1 MKATESNNMWYF
13 RDVTTV
19 GADDDALSS
28 IMLPVDQIT
37 GVTAGDTTS
46 RIRIWFE
53 QATSVQVWDRTRVQ
67 QNGFVE
73 LTITTGK
80 QREVLQFLAEAANSS
95 THNTG
100 YRTIADDATG
110 EYAFRYITAVSTI
123 HNT

>member
-13 RDVTTV
+13 RTVTTV
-19 GADDDALSS
+19 GDDDDAYSS
-28 IMLPVDQIT
+28 VMLPVDQIT
-37 GVTAGDTTS
+37 GVTAGDTAS

-53 QATSVQVWDRTRVQ
+53 QATDVPEDDGVQ
-67 QNGFVE
+67 QNGYVQ

-100 YRTIADDATG
+100 YRTIADDVTG
-110 EYAFRYITAVSTI
+110 EYAFRYITDVSLI
-123 HNT
+123 YNR